1 MIFSK
6 SSMVW
11 IMPYHAKNYR
21 MVITIYITV
30 VSKST
35 IDSTMNRKLF
45 LVLKS
50 IIDLYDR
57 KSLE

>member
-21 MVITIYITV
+21 MVITHNITV

>member
-11 IMPYHAKNYR
+11 IMPYHAKNYS
-21 MVITIYITV
+21 MVITHNITV